1 MKKFVILIPVYN
13 DWKSVFKL
21 LQKIDLQIANW
32 NSEVSIL
39 IANDA
44 SIDARPKNE
53 FEFKNI
59 KSVRVMNMKENRG
72 HARCNATGLKY
83 LIEKENFDYVILMDG
98 DGEDRPE
105 ELQLLFN
112 KSKDNPL
119 SSITADRIS
128 RSEGIFFK
136 FLYECH
142 KILTFLFTGKLIKF
156 GNYSCLPKET
166 VLKLIGQACLWS
178 SFSGSLT
185 KIISDRKSISS
196 IRGSR
201 YFGPSKMNFLS
212 LLIHSFSIIAVFK
225 IAAIVRSILF
235 LILYLFFVSINF
247 CFSSIEKGDTID
259 MVQGT
264 LLFFSGLSGFM
275 SLVIGMTIL
284 ITQLVRNNLNARN
297 VAYFIGAWFISVLV
311 FIFATTLM

>member
-247 CFSSIEKGDTID
+247 SFITLFPVLIITVFLFLILKTSSKPFLSLEISNCIFL
-259 MVQGT
+259 T
-264 LLFFSGLSGFM
+264 L
-275 SLVIGMTIL
+275 
-284 ITQLVRNNLNARN
+284 
-297 VAYFIGAWFISVLV
+297 
-311 FIFATTLM
+311 